1 MTRMLVQKKIK
12 ICQVCAVDFTF
23 EYFLNQLIL
32 KQKKI
37 GWDVTCL
44 STKGKYLNYLNKIGF
59 KVKAINIARNFNIID
74 KLNTIVLFY
83 KYFKQEKFD
92 IIHTHTPLASM
103 LVRISCLF
111 IKKTKVV
118 YTAHGFYFHE
128 NMNVFSYNFFLSIEK
143 ILSLFTKLTFIQSK
157 EDYKTANKKF
167 YNKQN
172 IFYIGNGINLKRFNP
187 KNVIKKN
194 IKKIQK
200 KHGLNNDLFIV
211 GMISRL
217 VEEKGVIEFL
227 EASYLFSK
235 EEINFKAILIGKRI
249 KNEHSKSIQK
259 KINKYKRLMGSKLII
274 TGEVKNV
281 EDYLKLFSVFCLPSY
296 REGLPRSII
305 EAMSMKLPV
314 ITTNVRGCRELIKNN
329 INGFVVPI
337 KNSISIYNKIKMLKK
352 SENVRKKM
360 GFINFKK
367 VKLFHNEEKIVNK
380 QNVLISKLHHD

>member
-1 MTRMLVQKKIK
+1 
-12 ICQVCAVDFTF
+12 
-23 EYFLNQLIL
+23 
-32 KQKKI
+32 
-37 GWDVTCL
+37 
-44 STKGKYLNYLNKIGF
+44 
-59 KVKAINIARNFNIID
+59 
-74 KLNTIVLFY
+74 
-83 KYFKQEKFD
+83 
-92 IIHTHTPLASM
+92 
-103 LVRISCLF
+103 
-111 IKKTKVV
+111 
-118 YTAHGFYFHE
+118 
-128 NMNVFSYNFFLSIEK
+128 
-143 ILSLFTKLTFIQSK
+143 
-157 EDYKTANKKF
+157 
-167 YNKQN
+167 
-172 IFYIGNGINLKRFNP
+172 
-187 KNVIKKN
+187 
-194 IKKIQK
+194 
-200 KHGLNNDLFIV
+200 
-211 GMISRL
+211 MISRL

>member
-1 MTRMLVQKKIK
+1 MIKSKIK

-44 STKGKYLNYLNKIGF
+44 SSKGKYLNYLSKIGF
-59 KVKAINIARNFNIID
+59 NVKAINVARDYNIID
-74 KLNTIVLFY
+74 KFNTIIHFY
-83 KYFKQEKFD
+83 NYFKKEQFD
-92 IIHTHTPLASM
+92 IIHTHTPLVSI

-128 NMNVFSYNFFLSIEK
+128 NMNFFSYNFFLFIEK
-143 ILSLFTKLTFIQSK
+143 FLSLFTDLTFIQSK
-157 EDYKTANKKF
+157 EDYKIANKKF
-167 YNKQN
+167 YNKKK
-172 IFYIGNGINLKRFNP
+172 IFYIGNGINLKRFNS

-194 IKKIQK
+194 IKKIK
-200 KHGLNNDLFIV
+200 KRYGLNNDLFIV
-211 GMISRL
+211 GMICRL

-235 EEINFKAILIGKRI
+235 EEKKFKAILIGKRI
-249 KNEHSKSIQK
+249 KNEHSKSIQI
-259 KINKYKRLMGSKLII
+259 KINQYKRLMGDKLII

-314 ITTNVRGCRELIKNN
+314 ITTNIRGCRELIKNN
-329 INGFVVPI
+329 INGFIIPI
-337 KNSISIYNKIKMLKK
+337 KNSRSIYNQIKILKK
-352 SENVRKKM
+352 FKNIRKKM
-360 GFINFKK
+360 GLINFKK

-380 QNVLISKLHHD
+380 QNVLINKLYHD